1 MTYEVAFAE
10 LAVQLAAP
18 SGRIGLIV
26 PEGLLSN
33 SELKPF
39 RRWLFEQARPV
50 AILGLP
56 RGLFPHTPSRMY
68 ALVLVKTAAQKAEAL
83 PHHRAE
89 TPGAKS
95 RIARSVVRLVQGVL
109 HA

>member
-1 MTYEVAFAE
+1 VAFAE
-10 LAVQLAAP
+10 LAVKLAAP
-18 SGRIGLIV
+18 SSRIGLIV

-39 RRWLFEQARPV
+39 RKWLFEQARPV

-68 ALVLVKTAAQKAEAL
+68 ALMMVKSPRRKPKRCLITELRRHEISGNRAA
-83 PHHRAE
+83 
-89 TPGAKS
+89 
-95 RIARSVVRLVQGVL
+95 VVRLVQGVL
-109 HA
+109 YA